1 MGGLRSVHITH
12 CIKLL
17 NNAEALSVLPPNV
30 TIVKEKKKKDK
41 AAENH
46 KEEEAAAAAD
56 GGAKKG
62 K

>member
-30 TIVKEKKKKDK
+30 TIVKEKKKDK